1 MIMDFMGISPKI
13 DKDAFVAPSADV
25 IGKVEI
31 GKDSSIW
38 FNVVIR
44 GDVGYAKIGENTSI
58 QDLSMLHMTKDYWL
72 KVGDN
77 VTVGHS
83 VTLHGCE
90 IGDNCLIGMGA
101 TILDNAKV
109 GKNCIIGAGAVI
121 LENANFP
128 DNSLIAGLPAKV
140 KRKVSKEEAEGL
152 KEHALRYVKY
162 SKEYM
167 KVEIRN

>member
-1 MIMDFMGISPKI
+1 MIMDFMGVSPKI
-13 DKDAFVAPSADV
+13 DENAFVAPSADI

-38 FNVVIR
+38 FGVVIR
-44 GDVGYAKIGENTSI
+44 GDVGYARIGKNTSI
-58 QDLSMLHMTKDYWL
+58 QDLSMLHMTNEYHL
-72 KVGDN
+72 KIGNN

-101 TILDNAKV
+101 TVLDNAKI

-121 LENANFP
+121 LENSVFP
-128 DNSLIAGLPAKV
+128 DNSLIAGLPGKV
-140 KRKVSKEEAEGL
+140 KRQVSVEEAEGL
-152 KEHALRYVKY
+152 VAHAKKYVNY

-167 KVEIRN
+167 K

>member
-13 DKDAFVAPSADV
+13 DKDVFVAPTADI

-44 GDVGYAKIGENTSI
+44 GDVGYARIGENTSI
-58 QDLSMLHMTKDYWL
+58 QDLSMLHMTKEYHL
-72 KVGDN
+72 KIGDN

-101 TILDNAKV
+101 TVLDNAKV
-109 GKNCIIGAGAVI
+109 GKNCIIGAGAVL
-121 LENANFP
+121 LENSEFP
-128 DNSLIAGLPAKV
+128 DNSLIAGLPGKV
-140 KRKVSKEEAEGL
+140 KRKVSDEEAEGL
-152 KEHALRYVKY
+152 IAHAKKYVRY

-167 KVEIRN
+167 KE

>member
-13 DKDAFVAPSADV
+13 DKDAFVAPSADI

-44 GDVGYAKIGENTSI
+44 GDVGYARIGESTSI
-58 QDLSMLHMTKDYWL
+58 QDLSMLHMTKDYHL
-72 KVGDN
+72 KIGNN

-121 LENANFP
+121 LENAIFP
-128 DNSLIAGLPAKV
+128 DNSLVAGLPAKV
-140 KRKVSKEEAEGL
+140 KRKVSEEEADGL
-152 KEHALRYVKY
+152 VKHALKYVKY

-167 KVEIRN
+167 K